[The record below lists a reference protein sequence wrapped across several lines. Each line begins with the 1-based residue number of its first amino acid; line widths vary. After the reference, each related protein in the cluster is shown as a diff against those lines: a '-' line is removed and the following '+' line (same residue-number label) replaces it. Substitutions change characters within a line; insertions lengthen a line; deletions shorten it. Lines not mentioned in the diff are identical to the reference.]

1 MGREPKYKVGDFVK
15 FFAKP
20 EDSIDPNNREFIQG
34 KIVNIT
40 NQDNRGWFDYDILWH
55 DVILIVSEDYI
66 DKKVD

>member
-1 MGREPKYKVGDFVK
+1 MSNPKYKVGDFVK

-20 EDSIDPNNREFIQG
+20 TDLVDPNSREFIQG

-40 NQDNRGWFDYDILWH
+40 NQDNRGWFDYDILWQ